1 MENVIVPRTGP
12 TVDRDLKVELAV
24 SELNRINMGPPAR
37 RLQALN
43 EALTSDIQTGKLSN
57 VNIYGVFD
65 PAEIEKRA
73 TDEAL
78 REYSTLWSGFE
89 WVRNV
94 LVLVPITL
102 TWFSFWLAAQDY
114 GALLAS
120 NPELRGE
127 SFLYLWETGFAGK
140 AAVPFLTFSQTALL
154 AAFVLVVIIF
164 LTILVHYRKDVG
176 TTRAN
181 NDAAKIRS
189 DVEEALWEIEKT
201 LSSRRRTD
209 TDVGV
214 IEELQHAL
222 LQFNT
227 ITGQMGTAVNQMDG
241 GAREWMN
248 LTKGLDLRLG
258 MVVGQ
263 MKDEADGLRVF
274 SNGLTGN
281 VDRMFAN
288 LEAASQTSTQL
299 ATAIEQLSGAVQANT
314 VVQEDKLTDIAAQ
327 LNLMEEEAKGWGLA
341 LRKTT
346 DDLRLAVDKSS
357 SSAAS
362 IAGAVVTVT
371 AVLKGQDELRAA
383 IISLDRTLAASTGS
397 NNREEGFAAGG
408 SQLKTSLDALTK
420 TNVDIAREQANL
432 LTQIRNEL
440 NQSMRA
446 LTNERAA
453 MSQMLEQ
460 QAQYRNNAGPV
471 QAQIQVMP
479 LAFAI
484 GASVVVAS
492 ILVIGAVF
500 VLLRIFPT

>member
-12 TVDRDLKVELAV
+12 AVDRDLKVELAV
-24 SELNRINMGPPAR
+24 TELNRINMGPPAR

-43 EALTSDIQTGKLSN
+43 ETLSNDIQTGKLSN
-57 VNIYGVFD
+57 VNIYGAFD

-114 GALLAS
+114 GALLES

-140 AAVPFLTFSQTALL
+140 AVVPFLTFSQTALI

-189 DVEEALWEIEKT
+189 DVEDALWEIEKV

-214 IEELQHAL
+214 IEDLQKAL
-222 LQFNT
+222 LQFNG
-227 ITGQMGTAVNQMDG
+227 ITAQMGTAVTQMDG
-241 GAREWMN
+241 GTREWMN
-248 LTKGLDLRLG
+248 LTQGLDLRLG

-263 MKDEADGLRVF
+263 MKEEADGLRVF

-281 VDRMFAN
+281 VDKMFSN
-288 LEAASQTSTQL
+288 LEAASQTSAQL
-299 ATAIEQLSGAVQANT
+299 ATAIDQLSGAVQANT

-327 LNLMEEEAKGWGLA
+327 LNLMEEEAKGWGIA

-383 IISLDRTLAASTGS
+383 INSLERTLAA
-397 NNREEGFAAGG
+397 NNRDEGIGVGG

-420 TNVDIAREQANL
+420 TNIDIAREQANL
-432 LTQIRNEL
+432 LTQIRNDL

-446 LTNERAA
+446 SMNERATVTQA
-453 MSQMLEQ
+453 LEQ
-460 QAQYRNNAGPV
+460 QALNRNSAGPV

-500 VLLRIFPT
+500 LLLRIFPT